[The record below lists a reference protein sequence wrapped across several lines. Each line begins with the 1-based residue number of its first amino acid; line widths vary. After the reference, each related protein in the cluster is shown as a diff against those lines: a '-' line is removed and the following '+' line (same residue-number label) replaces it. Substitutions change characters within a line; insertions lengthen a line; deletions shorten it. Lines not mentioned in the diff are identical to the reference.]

1 MIKGFF
7 SFHLKRLLSTD
18 KSFYNELRNITGLF
32 PGNEELYKLAFI
44 HKSASL
50 RLQNG
55 LVINNERLEF
65 LGDAILD
72 AVVAEYLYAKFP
84 DKKEGF
90 LTQTRSK
97 LVNGDYLGQLAIQ
110 LGLDKFIISHAYNYN
125 SNKNIL
131 GDAFEALIGAI
142 YLDHGYKAVKVFVFK
157 QLLKKHIDLGKILK
171 TDSNH
176 KSRLIEWA
184 QKDQKT
190 ITFNTE
196 QIENGTLQPEF
207 ISYIKINGEI
217 IEKGNGSSKKEAEQY
232 AAKQALKKIYNKD
245 IHKQNS

>member
-7 SFHLKRLLSTD
+7 SFHFKRLLSTD
-18 KSFYNELRNITGLF
+18 KAFYNDLRKITGLF

-50 RLQNG
+50 RLQDG
-55 LVINNERLEF
+55 LVMNNERLEF

-84 DKKEGF
+84 DKNEGF

-110 LGLDKFIISHAYNYN
+110 LGLDKFIISHAHNFN

-131 GDAFEALIGAI
+131 GDAFEAFIGAI
-142 YLDHGYKAVKVFVFK
+142 YLDHGYKAVKNFVFK
-157 QLLKKHIDLGKILK
+157 QLLKKHIDLGKILN
-171 TDSNH
+171 TETNY
-176 KSRLIEWA
+176 KSRLIEWV
-184 QKDQKT
+184 QKGRNVL
-190 ITFNTE
+190 TFNTE
-196 QIENGTLQPEF
+196 LIENDSLHPEF
-207 ISYIKINGEI
+207 ISFIKINNKI
-217 IEKGNGSSKKEAEQY
+217 IEKGTGLSKKEAEQN
-232 AAKQALKKIYNKD
+232 AAKQALKKLNK
-245 IHKQNS
+245 Q

>member
-7 SFHLKRLLSTD
+7 SFYFKRFLSTD
-18 KSFYNELRNITGLF
+18 KAFYNELRNITGLY

-50 RLQNG
+50 RLAEG

-72 AVVAEYLYAKFP
+72 AVVAEYLYSKFP

-97 LVNGDYLGQLAIQ
+97 MVNGDYLGQLGIQ
-110 LGLDKFIISHAYNYN
+110 LGLDKFIISHAHNYN
-125 SNKNIL
+125 SNKHIL

-142 YLDHGYKAVKVFVFK
+142 YLDHGYKAVKKFVFK
-157 QLLKKHIDLGKILK
+157 QLLRKHIDLGKLIL
-171 TDSNH
+171 TETNY

-184 QKDQKT
+184 QKDKKDV
-190 ITFNTE
+190 TFNTE
-196 QIENGTLQPEF
+196 LEDNGNLLPEF
-207 ISYIKINGEI
+207 ISYIKVDDKI
-217 IEKGNGSSKKEAEQY
+217 IAKGIGPSKKEAEQN
-232 AAKQALKKIYNKD
+232 AAKHTLKKLLV
-245 IHKQNS
+245 

>member
-1 MIKGFF
+1 LIKGFF
-7 SFHLKRLLSTD
+7 AFHFKRLFSTN
-18 KSFYNELRNITGLF
+18 KAFYDELRRITGLY

-50 RLQNG
+50 RLHDG

-72 AVVAEYLYAKFP
+72 AVVAEYLYSQFP

-97 LVNGDYLGQLAIQ
+97 IVNGVFLGQLAIQ
-110 LGLDKFIISHAYNYN
+110 LGLDRFIISHAYNYTT
-125 SNKNIL
+125 NKHIL

-142 YLDHGYKAVKVFVFK
+142 YLDHGYRAVKKFVFK
-157 QLLKKHIDLGKILK
+157 QLIRKHINLDELLV
-171 TDSNH
+171 TETNY

-184 QKDQKT
+184 QKDRKEIQFLTNQEEKEGF
-190 ITFNTE
+190 I
-196 QIENGTLQPEF
+196 PEF
-207 ISYIKINGEI
+207 ISVVSVDDKIIGQG
-217 IEKGNGSSKKEAEQY
+217 KGLSKKEAEQN
-232 AAKQALKKIYNKD
+232 AARETLKNLVE
-245 IHKQNS
+245 

>member
-7 SFHLKRLLSTD
+7 SFHIKRLLSTD
-18 KSFYNELRNITGLF
+18 KGFYDELRRITGLF

-50 RLQNG
+50 RLPDG

-72 AVVAEYLYAKFP
+72 AVVAEYLYTKFP

-125 SNKNIL
+125 SNKSIL

-142 YLDHGYKAVKVFVFK
+142 YLDHGYKAVKKFVFK
-157 QLLKKHIDLGKILK
+157 QLLKKHIDLGTLLK
-171 TDSNH
+171 TETNY

-184 QKDQKT
+184 QKDKKEV
-190 ITFNTE
+190 TFNTE
-196 QIENGTLQPEF
+196 MEDSEGSVPEF
-207 ISYIKINGEI
+207 ISYIKVDNETIA
-217 IEKGNGSSKKEAEQY
+217 KGRGSSKKEAEQN
-232 AAKQALKKIYNKD
+232 AAKQTLKKLL
-245 IHKQNS
+245 

>member
-1 MIKGFF
+1 MLKGFF
-7 SFHLKRLLSTD
+7 SFHVKRILSTD
-18 KSFYNELRNITGLF
+18 KSFWDELRQITGLF

-50 RLQNG
+50 RLPDG

-72 AVVAEYLYAKFP
+72 AVVAEYLYTRFP

-97 LVNGDYLGQLAIQ
+97 IVNGDYLGQLASQ
-110 LGLDKFIISHAYNYN
+110 LGLDKFIISHAHNYY
-125 SNKNIL
+125 SNKHIL

-142 YLDHGYKAVKVFVFK
+142 YLDHGYKAVKKFVFK
-157 QLLKKHIDLGKILK
+157 QLLKKHIDLGKLLN
-171 TDSNH
+171 TETNY

-184 QKDQKT
+184 QKDKKE

-196 QIENGTLQPEF
+196 LIENGGIQPEF
-207 ISYIKINGEI
+207 ISFIKVDDVVIA
-217 IEKGNGSSKKEAEQY
+217 KGHGLSKKEAEQN
-232 AAKQALKKIYNKD
+232 AAKQTLKKLLV
-245 IHKQNS
+245 

>member
-1 MIKGFF
+1 LIKGFF
-7 SFHLKRLLSTD
+7 SFYIKRLLSTD
-18 KSFYNELRNITGLF
+18 KGFHNELRKITGLF

-50 RLQNG
+50 RLHDG

-97 LVNGDYLGQLAIQ
+97 IVNGDYLGQLAIQ
-110 LGLDKFIISHAYNYN
+110 LGLDKFIISHAHNYN
-125 SNKNIL
+125 SNKHIL

-142 YLDHGYKAVKVFVFK
+142 YLDHGYKAVKKFVFK
-157 QLLKKHIDLGKILK
+157 QLLKKHIDLSALLK
-171 TDSNH
+171 TETNY

-184 QKDQKT
+184 QKDKKELSF
-190 ITFNTE
+190 ITDQE
-196 QIENGTLQPEF
+196 ESESQIPEF
-207 ISYIKINGEI
+207 VSYVKIGDKNMA
-217 IEKGNGSSKKEAEQY
+217 KGRGLSKKEAEQE
-232 AAKQALKKIYNKD
+232 AAKHALRKLLE
-245 IHKQNS
+245 

>member
-7 SFHLKRLLSTD
+7 SFHTKRLLSTNKAFHD
-18 KSFYNELRNITGLF
+18 GLRKITGLF

-50 RLQNG
+50 RLPDG

-72 AVVAEYLYAKFP
+72 AVVAEYLYLKFP
-84 DKKEGF
+84 DQKEGF

-97 LVNGDYLGQLAIQ
+97 IVNGQSLGELAMI
-110 LGLDKFIISHAYNYN
+110 LGLDKFIVSHAHNF
-125 SNKNIL
+125 SKNKHIL

-142 YLDHGYKAVKVFVFK
+142 YLDHGYKAVKKFVFK
-157 QLLKKHIDLGKILK
+157 QLMSKHIDINMVLK
-171 TDSNH
+171 TETNY

-184 QKDQKT
+184 QKYKKD
-190 ITFNTE
+190 ITFKTNQE
-196 QIENGTLQPEF
+196 SSEGLNPEF
-207 ISYIKINGEI
+207 ISLVILNDKVIA
-217 IEKGNGSSKKEAEQY
+217 KGKGLSKKEAEQN
-232 AAKQALKKIYNKD
+232 AAQASLKVLI
-245 IHKQNS
+245 

>member
-7 SFHLKRLLSTD
+7 SFYFKRFLSTD
-18 KSFYNELRNITGLF
+18 KAFHNELRKITGLF

-50 RLQNG
+50 RLPEG
-55 LVINNERLEF
+55 LTINNERLEF

-72 AVVAEYLYAKFP
+72 AVVAEYLYTKFP

-97 LVNGDYLGQLAIQ
+97 IVNGDYLGQLAIQ
-110 LGLDKFIISHAYNYN
+110 LGLDKFIISHAHNFN
-125 SNKNIL
+125 SNKHIL

-142 YLDHGYKAVKVFVFK
+142 YLDHGYKAVKKFVFN
-157 QLLKKHIDLGKILK
+157 QLLKKHIDLDLLLK
-171 TDSNH
+171 TETNY

-184 QKDQKT
+184 QKDKKEISFQT
-190 ITFNTE
+190 DLEEGNS
-196 QIENGTLQPEF
+196 LQPEF
-207 ISYIKINGEI
+207 ISYIKVDSKI
-217 IEKGNGSSKKEAEQY
+217 IAKGMGSSKKEAEQN
-232 AAKQALKKIYNKD
+232 AAKHTLKKLLV
-245 IHKQNS
+245 

>member
-7 SFHLKRLLSTD
+7 AFHFKRLLSTD
-18 KSFYNELRNITGLF
+18 KGFYDELRRITGLF

-50 RLQNG
+50 RLPDG

-72 AVVAEYLYAKFP
+72 AVVAEYLYTRFP

-97 LVNGDYLGQLAIQ
+97 IVNGDYLGQLAIQ
-110 LGLDKFIISHAYNYN
+110 LGLDKFIVSHAYNFN
-125 SNKNIL
+125 SNKSIL

-142 YLDHGYKAVKVFVFK
+142 YLDHGYKAVKKFVFK
-157 QLLKKHIDLGKILK
+157 QLLRKHIDLGALLK
-171 TDSNH
+171 TETNY

-184 QKDQKT
+184 QKDKKEVS
-190 ITFNTE
+190 FNTE
-196 QIENGTLQPEF
+196 MEDSEGTIPEF
-207 ISYIKINGEI
+207 ISYISVD
-217 IEKGNGSSKKEAEQY
+217 EKVIAKGRGSSKKEAEQN
-232 AAKQALKKIYNKD
+232 AAKQTLKKLI
-245 IHKQNS
+245 